1 MKNFF
6 YAALILFPSLFYS
19 QINFEQGYIIN
30 QKGEKING
38 LIKNYDWRNNP
49 TIIEYKQTENDKTE
63 NLQTIDLNEF
73 SVGSIKY
80 IKAKVLIDRSSSN
93 LQSLSGTKDLN
104 SKEEVLLLKTLVDG
118 KISLYKYNDQY
129 VTRYFYK
136 KENEDTFNQLE
147 YKEYLESD
155 RLIKNEQYKNQ
166 LKKEFSDNGNITS
179 SDIERLAYKEN
190 DLKKIFLNYNGLE
203 DVNDKNK
210 NDFHIYLK
218 PGVGFSSYKILT
230 PSNDNTINEYKKNSI
245 AYRFG
250 VELEYVLSFN
260 KGKWALISEPTF
272 QSVNYK
278 INDYNDKNFEIKYSS
293 IQIPLGIKYN
303 IFLNQKSKIYVV
315 GSIFY
320 DLILNNSK
328 VFTVDNNSYS
338 GGDSAFYMTFG
349 AGYNYDKFGV
359 EFKWGNVPTF
369 SSAYYGHPGEI
380 NMNGVNISLSYKIF

>member
-155 RLIKNEQYKNQ
+155 RLIKNEQYKHQ

-179 SDIERLAYKEN
+179 SDIERLVYKEN

-328 VFTVDNNSYS
+328 VFTVDNNSFS

-369 SSAYYGHPGEI
+369 SSAYYGHAGEI